1 MKLMTCVATGI
12 GLLAAG
18 VLALYLSVELSPE
31 KRLEQ
36 TFDQRIAQARELPN
50 STLENL
56 AITQLQAWYD
66 ERRGLL
72 RMNSAWKVEHSL
84 DANDLIEQYPVPADA
99 AGHWLASLFFKSYD
113 AIVFR
118 RIDMDLSSPFN
129 KDPLEPLFPT
139 ELDWQSA
146 SLKDGSV
153 IALQAD
159 KEPPGGPQSRRLEQ
173 HKPGHYQLIYPDKER
188 TENTPEVVAL
198 NGTAQTVVPGQVKVF
213 SFTRGD
219 VGSTQSQGNLSV
231 KLLKAEPNFAEF
243 ELVNS
248 APLSAEFAGMQ
259 LDPLLIQ
266 AQDRDGN
273 YLKASHATTK
283 PQAQLDFEDEQLLAL
298 LQQKKYDPAFI
309 NQQQRQLDAWR
320 QARGSHYKKVS
331 FYGELESLKI
341 TALDFSTAQVQRQAL
356 KTPVYS
362 FKEWI
367 TGNALQ
373 PMPGHAVVHDD
384 SIAEQTRRYAI
395 SQEQMRQSVRVSS
408 EAVSAQYAR
417 ILFHSDAPFAWSAA
431 GYDFQRSLEFYTQ
444 GALNTRGELLDMGLR
459 TFDFDP
465 FRGSITYSPSELP
478 RQPAYATGTMT
489 LLHPKVEK
497 SLFEASAL
505 PQGLSVRDNAL
516 IIQSTPFPQVAWRFF
531 AKDSSGRY
539 LKKFHQVQ
547 HQGKQSEEL
556 FQVQYYYGQP
566 TTVEAYQLVDV
577 TPFEYDFEVKL
588 HAPEVP

>member
-1 MKLMTCVATGI
+1 MKLMTCVAAGI

-18 VLALYLSVELSPE
+18 ALALYLSVALSPE
-31 KRLEQ
+31 KRLEN
-36 TFDQRIAQARELPN
+36 TFDKRIALARDLPD
-50 STLENL
+50 SKLEAL
-56 AITQLQAWYD
+56 AIAQLQTWYD

-84 DANDLIEQYPVPADA
+84 DANALIEQYPVPADA
-99 AGHWLASLFFKSYD
+99 AQHWLASLFFKSYD

-118 RIDMDLSSPFN
+118 RVDMDVSSPFN

-139 ELDWQSA
+139 EFDWQSA

-153 IALQAD
+153 IALQAAH
-159 KEPPGGPQSRRLEQ
+159 ESTGGSQSRRLEK
-173 HKPGHYQLIYPDKER
+173 HKHGHYQLIYPDKER
-188 TENTPEVVAL
+188 IENTPEVVTL
-198 NGTAQTVVPGQVKVF
+198 NGTAQTVIPGQVKVF
-213 SFTRGD
+213 SFSRGD

-231 KLLKAEPNFAEF
+231 KLLKAEPNVAEF
-243 ELVNS
+243 ELVNH
-248 APLSAEFAGMQ
+248 APLSAELAEKQ

-273 YLKASHATTK
+273 YLKASHAVTK
-283 PQAQLDFEDEQLLAL
+283 PQAQLDFEEEQLLAL

-309 NQQQRQLDAWR
+309 SQQQQQLDAWR

-331 FYGELESLKI
+331 FYGELENLKV
-341 TALDFSTAQVQRQAL
+341 TALDFSAAQVQRQAL

-362 FKEWI
+362 FDEWI
-367 TGNALQ
+367 TGHALQ

-384 SIAEQTRRYAI
+384 SIAEQTRRYDI
-395 SQEQMRQSVRVSS
+395 TQEQMRQSVRVSS
-408 EAVSAQYAR
+408 ETVSAQYAR
-417 ILFHSDAPFAWSAA
+417 ILFHSDAPFAWSVA
-431 GYDFQRSLEFYTQ
+431 GYNFQHSMELYTQ
-444 GALNTRGELLDMGLR
+444 GALNVRGERLDMGLR

-465 FRGSITYSPSELP
+465 FRGSITYTPSELP
-478 RQPAYATGTMT
+478 RKPAFATGTMT

-497 SLFEASAL
+497 SVFQVSAL
-505 PQGLSVRDNAL
+505 PQGLSAQDNAL
-516 IIQSTPFPQVAWRFF
+516 IIQSAPFPGVSWRFF
-531 AKDSSGRY
+531 AKDGSGRY

-588 HAPEVP
+588 QPPESP